1 MRGACH
7 AGDSLTPR
15 LHRLV
20 CRGTRPVVMV
30 DDAEGCDPA
39 ALSDLGRTWVE
50 APGATRP
57 TLLLGARTSSRALAH
72 ALDDDVR

>member
-1 MRGACH
+1 M
-7 AGDSLTPR
+7 
-15 LHRLV
+15 
-20 CRGTRPVVMV
+20 VMV